1 MISDITNQTP
11 EGEGARA
18 KILQYEK
25 NRAFELRKKGM
36 LQDQYYHTKLVLLR

>member
-25 NRAFELRKKGM
+25 NRAFELRKKGL
-36 LQDQYYHTKLVLLR
+36 LQDQDYHIKP